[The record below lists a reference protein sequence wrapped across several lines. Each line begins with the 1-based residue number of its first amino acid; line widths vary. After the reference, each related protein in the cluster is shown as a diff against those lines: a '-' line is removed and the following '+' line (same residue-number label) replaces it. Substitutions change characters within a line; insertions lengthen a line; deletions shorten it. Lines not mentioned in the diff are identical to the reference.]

1 MAGGLLAAPLAA
13 EGQQAKK
20 VWRIGYLTGGSAE
33 REKSWLASFRQGLR
47 ELGYVERE
55 SIVIEQRYAEGR
67 TERLPE
73 LTKELIQLKV
83 DVLVAAG
90 DSAALAAKKATSSVP
105 VVFVTVADP
114 VGLGIVVS
122 LARPGGNVTGLSDLH
137 ADIVTKRL
145 ELLKEIVPS
154 ASRRPLESRQP
165 CARPPIERRPGR
177 GPCAGPDRPRPGGQ
191 RT

>member
-1 MAGGLLAAPLAA
+1 V
-13 EGQQAKK
+13 EG
-20 VWRIGYLTGGSAE
+20 
-33 REKSWLASFRQGLR
+33 
-47 ELGYVERE
+47 E

-73 LTKELIQLKV
+73 LAQELIGLQV
-83 DVLVAAG
+83 DALVAAG
-90 DSAALAAKKATSSVP
+90 DAAALAAKKATSSVP

-137 ADIVTKRL
+137 ADLVAKRL

-154 ASRRPLESRQP
+154 ASRVAVLVNLANPAHAPQLSSIRDAAPALGLTVLALEVKD
-165 CARPPIERRPGR
+165 
-177 GPCAGPDRPRPGGQ
+177 PDGLNRAFAIL
-191 RT
+191 